1 MTAIVKAI
9 IISGAGDKAFAAGT
23 DIGQFTD
30 FTDPKDGQAYEARME
45 MVISK
50 IETCKVPVI
59 AALHGAVTGGG
70 LVIASAVHVRIASA
84 AAVAAE
90 CQLPVPL
97 AIASLYQICGALQRY
112 SASPGWLI

>member
-1 MTAIVKAI
+1 MWAT
-9 IISGAGDKAFAAGT
+9 AFAAGT

-30 FTDPKDGQAYEARME
+30 FTDPKDGQAYEAQME

-84 AAVAAE
+84 AAVAA
-90 CQLPVPL
+90 PPPPL
-97 AIASLYQICGALQRY
+97 TSSPAHPFLSFQYSTFSSPLSFQIRIQYHTFGSSY
-112 SASPGWLI
+112 